1 VCVCFVGILCVS
13 IFLCSNFWVLG
24 FWFGGEKMFAMHG
37 MKHQLKAAMNTSIS
51 NGAVF
56 FVSRIGKCSVKP
68 PFQHV
73 SVVVWQTTKP
83 TLHFCF
89 SEETQ
94 KTNTP
99 TQQFSQ
105 RIHKEALCVSLCACL
120 KLSVSLCLWHEARA
134 SLCLL
139 QLWFVMMATAAEQA
153 SKHLCARRSSLSP

>member
-1 VCVCFVGILCVS
+1 
-13 IFLCSNFWVLG
+13 VLG
-24 FWFGGEKMFAMHG
+24 FGFCGEKMFAMHG

-99 TQQFSQ
+99 T
-105 RIHKEALCVSLCACL
+105 
-120 KLSVSLCLWHEARA
+120 
-134 SLCLL
+134 
-139 QLWFVMMATAAEQA
+139 
-153 SKHLCARRSSLSP
+153 

>member
-1 VCVCFVGILCVS
+1 
-13 IFLCSNFWVLG
+13 VLG

-105 RIHKEALCVSLCACL
+105 RIHKEALSVSLSACL
-120 KLSVSLCLWHEARA
+120 KLSVSLCL
-134 SLCLL
+134 
-139 QLWFVMMATAAEQA
+139 
-153 SKHLCARRSSLSP
+153 